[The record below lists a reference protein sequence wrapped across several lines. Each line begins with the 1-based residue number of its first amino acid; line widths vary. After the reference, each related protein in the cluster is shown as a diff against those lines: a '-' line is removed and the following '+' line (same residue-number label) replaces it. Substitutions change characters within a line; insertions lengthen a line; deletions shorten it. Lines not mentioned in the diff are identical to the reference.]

1 MTVARESCGHVM
13 CAVMV
18 TFPEHGGGIGSS
30 RLLALAAGA
39 PAGFCSDT
47 GGSCRNPA
55 NLNGVVGFRP
65 TGGCYNGG
73 DGVVPL
79 STTRDTVG
87 TEPPHSTYLLTLD
100 ELQWRKRHAPGSETG
115 MMECLTCR
123 TDRSHCDGC
132 NLVRQD
138 LQRLPQGVPHSEP
151 QGAAFW
157 LPDNLVDRP
166 ASRCE
171 HLTLNW
177 DRESYLVWMLQEGIW
192 HASTA
197 RPELCQSSGHK
208 FCPLHDRS
216 GGSSLV
222 QTIPVHDAAMEH
234 LKAAGAVIVPVDI
247 TDLLATNKVLIGS

>member
-1 MTVARESCGHVM
+1 
-13 CAVMV
+13 MV

-138 LQRLPQGVPHSEP
+138 LQRLPQGDPTV
-151 QGAAFW
+151 
-157 LPDNLVDRP
+157 NLKGLRFGYPTIWWTDLQADV
-166 ASRCE
+166 STS
-171 HLTLNW
+171 HLTGIAKVTW
-177 DRESYLVWMLQEGIW
+177 SGCCKRAFGMQALQGLSSANLQGTNFAPCMIDLEARLW
-192 HASTA
+192 CRPSLFMTRQWST
-197 RPELCQSSGHK
+197 
-208 FCPLHDRS
+208 
-216 GGSSLV
+216 
-222 QTIPVHDAAMEH
+222 
-234 LKAAGAVIVPVDI
+234 
-247 TDLLATNKVLIGS
+247 